1 MDNMI
6 MSEKWGRREN
16 EKNHKEPGSN
26 ETNPRM
32 KEILLSC
39 QKNCV
44 QIKRTQDI
52 PGSSHGNIFKV
63 GEKKRRGAGREALE
77 SIQVEKVTTQWKSG
91 GWNMDLTELPM
102 PAAEREGLS
111 WHSRNESD

>member
-1 MDNMI
+1 MI

-63 GEKKRRGAGREALE
+63 GEKKKAGGGERSPRKYPGRKGNNTVEIRRVEYGPNRTAYACCRKGRPVVAQQKR
-77 SIQVEKVTTQWKSG
+77 I
-91 GWNMDLTELPM
+91 
-102 PAAEREGLS
+102 
-111 WHSRNESD
+111 